1 MCALVTGIQTC
12 ALPIWVDR
20 LAMPGDGNVRIDGK
34 EYVIE
39 PRLRFEGLDGRL
51 RGFGSFYWFRADQDE
66 WIDVFGGGN
75 FDDRTTTAAVFG
87 EATLSVTDTVDLTL
101 GGRYEREKRRR
112 TGSTG
117 PFAIDFDETYEVF
130 LPKFGIAWHATETLT
145 VGEIGR
151 AHV

>member
-75 FDDRTTTAAVFG
+75 FDRS
-87 EATLSVTDTVDLTL
+87 E
-101 GGRYEREKRRR
+101 ERRVGKECV
-112 TGSTG
+112 STCRSRWS
-117 PFAIDFDETYEVF
+117 PD
-130 LPKFGIAWHATETLT
+130 H
-145 VGEIGR
+145 
-151 AHV
+151 